1 MAGAGNTINYLSLGC
16 QMFSTII
23 SYNKS
28 FNSAANQIK
37 WSTFRKCC
45 HCILVWEHQLSR
57 ENHFTHKFSMSYKC
71 QSCLRWNNESL
82 KYWRGGVFWDETW
95 FPSCIIFTKKAIPR
109 PRLCTKIDSLV
120 IFWWEGSVQGPKWNE
135 IRSISISRVSVSVVF
150 IHGWA
155 PPSGLI
161 CSFSFIAAAQPEY
174 WFQPLPAVKQLRLK
188 NV

>member
-57 ENHFTHKFSMSYKC
+57 ENRFTHKFSMSYKC

-95 FPSCIIFTKKAIPR
+95 FPSCIIFTKKLFLAPDSALKSIALSYFDGR
-109 PRLCTKIDSLV
+109 DLCRD
-120 IFWWEGSVQGPKWNE
+120 
-135 IRSISISRVSVSVVF
+135 RSGMRSDQYQSAESQFQLFLSMAE
-150 IHGWA
+150 HH
-155 PPSGLI
+155 PP
-161 CSFSFIAAAQPEY
+161 
-174 WFQPLPAVKQLRLK
+174 V
-188 NV
+188 

>member
-1 MAGAGNTINYLSLGC
+1 MRGNTINYLSLGC

-37 WSTFRKCC
+37 WSTSRKCC

-71 QSCLRWNNESL
+71 QSCLRWNNENL
-82 KYWRGGVFWDETW
+82 KYWRGVCVLRRGQFLETW
-95 FPSCIIFTKKAIPR
+95 FPWCIIFMKKAVPR

-120 IFWWEGSVQGPKWNE
+120 IFWWEGSVL
-135 IRSISISRVSVSVVF
+135 RSDQYQSAESQFQLFLSMGE
-150 IHGWA
+150 HH
-155 PPSGLI
+155 PP
-161 CSFSFIAAAQPEY
+161 
-174 WFQPLPAVKQLRLK
+174 V
-188 NV
+188 

>member
-1 MAGAGNTINYLSLGC
+1 MINCSSQGRVWVNTVNYLSLSC

-37 WSTFRKCC
+37 WSTSRKCC
-45 HCILVWEHQLSR
+45 HCIFSR
-57 ENHFTHKFSMSYKC
+57 STNCRQGVISHIHFPWATNVSPVSGEVMNISNIDEGDVLGRYIFPRSIVHHFSKKSY
-71 QSCLRWNNESL
+71 SSSL
-82 KYWRGGVFWDETW
+82 W
-95 FPSCIIFTKKAIPR
+95 
-109 PRLCTKIDSLV
+109 LCNKIDILV
-120 IFWWEGSVQGPKWNE
+120 IFWWEGSVRGTGRKE

-161 CSFSFIAAAQPEY
+161 CSFSFIAAAQPQY
-174 WFQPLPAVKQLRLK
+174 WFSSLL
-188 NV
+188 